1 MGGSCPGLVFH
12 GGIIQGKV
20 LRAKVQG
27 QLPWENFIGNCPG
40 ENYSGVIVH
49 GAKILR
55 LIFLR
60 EIS

>member
-1 MGGSCPGLVFH
+1 MGGSCPDLVFH
-12 GGIIQGKV
+12 GGIIQG
-20 LRAKVQG
+20 KVQG